1 MGYKAEG
8 KIEKIFETQ
17 QKSASFTAREF
28 VIEVEDGQY
37 PQMVKFQLVQDK
49 CSLIDDYNEG
59 DQVEVD
65 FDLRGREW
73 NEKYFTNL
81 QAWRI
86 SKAGE
91 GSGDSGSSGG
101 AAAKSTPPKE
111 ADNVSS
117 NASADFDD
125 DIPFRSWAEPLRAI
139 TLMTLKNCKL
149 DSALSLAWTMAFRRA
164 QPGLFMK

>member
-59 DQVEVD
+59 DKVEVE

-91 GSGDSGSSGG
+91 GSSDGGSSGG
-101 AAAKSTPPKE
+101 AAKSTPPKE
-111 ADNVSS
+111 ADNVGST
-117 NASADFDD
+117 ASADFDD

-164 QPGLFMK
+164 QPG

>member
-8 KIEKIFETQ
+8 KIVKIFDTE

-28 VIEVEDGQY
+28 VIEVADGQY

-49 CSLIDDYNEG
+49 CSLVDDYSEG
-59 DQVEVD
+59 DQIEVE

-86 SKAGE
+86 SRAGE
-91 GSGDSGSSGG
+91 GGGATDSGSQGASSKP
-101 AAAKSTPPKE
+101 AAASPQP
-111 ADNVSS
+111 
-117 NASADFDD
+117 ASAATDFDD
-125 DIPFRSWAEPLRAI
+125 DIPF
-139 TLMTLKNCKL
+139 
-149 DSALSLAWTMAFRRA
+149 
-164 QPGLFMK
+164 